1 MADPLSIASSVAGL
15 VSLGLTLCGGLHN
28 YFNAAKD
35 RHRDIETASQNLNL
49 LQSNIL
55 IIQSS
60 TLKLGHRHALSAN
73 GVNQGLAN
81 CESQL
86 NTLQQTLLDLTRA
99 EGLSD
104 TKGKL
109 KRQKLIVRYPFDQK
123 KLLQL
128 QDQLSKANATL
139 SNFVQNF
146 HL

>member
-1 MADPLSIASSVAGL
+1 MADPLSIASGVAGL
-15 VSLGLTLCGGLHN
+15 VSLGLTLCGGLHD
-28 YFNAAKD
+28 YFSAVKD
-35 RHRDIETASQNLNL
+35 RHRDIETASQSLNL
-49 LQSNIL
+49 LQSNI

-73 GVNQGLAN
+73 GVNQGLTN

-86 NTLQQTLLDLTRA
+86 MTLQQMMLDLTRA

-104 TKGKL
+104 MKGKL
-109 KRQKLIVRYPFDQK
+109 RKQRMIARYPFDQK
-123 KLLQL
+123 KLIQL

-146 HL
+146 NL